1 MSHEGGA
8 APVSLGLADSS
19 GSSALLRF
27 IQQGRSFSGREPHC
41 FFLNTHKNTFAD
53 LSAASSLNLIDDGR
67 GVGLVDWDLDGDLD
81 LWIINRNG
89 PQLRFLQNH
98 LPKHHRFVSL
108 KLVGSNCN
116 RDAIGARVV
125 INAADELPQAQTLRA
140 GDGYLSQSS
149 KWLHFGL
156 GKSDQPVKAKVK
168 WPDGTEQTFENLET
182 NQRHV
187 LTQNQSSEAI
197 ATKSLDL
204 SRLQPT
210 SLEAKSQD
218 SIRMVSISGVPVPKF
233 RFEYFTGKQQIVFNV
248 PSPKTTLLCLFAS
261 WCPSCE
267 TLFADLTRKKDQVAA
282 SNLNVVAAS
291 VDRLDASTSKP
302 VDVQAK
308 LDSISFPYAAGWAN
322 AAMVEKFQLLNDYLF
337 DLHLPIPVPTCL
349 LIGPDGTLIAMY
361 KGAVSAETI
370 LKDAKLAGQP
380 LDQRRADSVPFTGKW
395 HEPIN
400 RTSHVVLLDS
410 LTAAGF
416 LGEADDYV
424 RRLPTARKQSLL
436 PAIVRMAMAMYRKG
450 HQQKAA
456 EHFRVV
462 VKMDPTF
469 VGVETELAKERIK
482 EGRPD
487 STVKLYREALRRNPT
502 NLTSLNN
509 LAWILATHP
518 KDELRNG
525 NEAIQFAAKAVQI
538 SNRKRPEF
546 LDTLAA
552 SHAESG
558 DFEKAIE
565 VGLQAAA
572 MAKQQGKISGAQSIE
587 MRIEQYRKGRPIR
600 SSE

>member
-8 APVSLGLADSS
+8 APVSLGLADAS

-41 FFLNTHKNTFAD
+41 FFLNTGKNTFAD

-81 LWIINRNG
+81 FWVINRNG

-108 KLVGSNCN
+108 RLIGSNCN

-125 INAADELPQAQTLRA
+125 INAGGELPQTQTLRA

-156 GKSDQPVKAKVK
+156 GKSDQPVMAKVK

-204 SRLQPT
+204 SRLPPA
-210 SLEAKSQD
+210 SIEAKSRNA
-218 SIRMVSISGVPVPKF
+218 IRMVSISGVPVPKF
-233 RFEYFTGKQQIVFNV
+233 RFEDFSGKQQIVFNV

-267 TLFADLTRKKDQVAA
+267 TLFADLTKQKDQVAA
-282 SNLNVVAAS
+282 SNLKIVAAS
-291 VDRLDASTSKP
+291 VDRLDPSTSKP

-308 LDSISFPYAAGWAN
+308 LNSISFPYSAGWAN
-322 AAMVEKFQLLNDYLF
+322 AAMVEKFQILNDYLF

-370 LKDAKLAGQP
+370 LQDAKLAGQP
-380 LDQRRADSVPFTGKW
+380 LDQRRADSVPFAGKW

-525 NEAIQFAAKAVQI
+525 KEAVQFAAQAVQI

-552 SHAESG
+552 SHAEAG

-572 MAKQQGKISGAQSIE
+572 LAKQQGKISGAQSIE
-587 MRIEQYRKGRPIR
+587 MRIEQYRKGSPIR